1 MKVVNF
7 WKTLFCAALAVTA
20 FSACSDDDEEGG
32 YSGMPEITV
41 NGGESV
47 TVAGKLEGGKL
58 EQTVEVVSKGDW
70 TLTFKNS
77 GDSQWVT
84 PSAMSGKTGTTQ
96 LTFTLGQASG
106 ERSAILVLTAS
117 SKVEGLPLTDEA
129 TITVVQSDSDVPTG
143 NALYSENCGTKVE
156 KVDGYWP
163 YVDKFEGWTRGGSL
177 DQKAVTYTGNS
188 ASVANSGKVF
198 DPAEDETTVVT
209 GPPYVSMNKSTSVF
223 NINDINI
230 ASNTNF
236 TFTFT
241 AAQQINYS
249 NGVVLGDMTD
259 ETIRFSV
266 STDGSSYAPVA
277 LKVKKVASG
286 YWYLCTAEFK
296 LPAGVS
302 TDKIWVRFD
311 GYAGLENHGL
321 RIDDFKLYEG
331 GNGSELVVP
340 EPITTTI
347 GDIKEPGDYEL
358 KGVTVV
364 NRSEIAYVIADN
376 TGSMLVYHS
385 GNERSVGDKINIS
398 GAVTIYQAPNNPP
411 QFAKEAVVE
420 VVSTGNAWN
429 YDFKEYSVDD
439 VNAYFNNIVCTPII
453 LKGKVVKEES
463 NGKTFY
469 NLELDG
475 ADATVLQGSVQYY
488 TPDADKLDV
497 PVAVKGYA
505 VGKSQAGNITR
516 IKIFP
521 YEITVNSTDP
531 YISATAP
538 ATFNADGETINV
550 AFNAGN
556 LGSNKVFAKIEGT
569 DAGQFTLGAV
579 GANSV
584 PVTAKANDGA
594 AKSAKLTL
602 YVAAS
607 DGAAAVATTS
617 VDLKQAAKPSGNDT
631 KGTYTSMDG
640 MLPTTTNSDNASYAE
655 KAKINGSSDQIAILK
670 LGTGKKTGVF
680 TTEAVGVSGNK
691 KLSFYAAAWNKA
703 SATLY
708 VRVNGGGT
716 IAPASIDLTAN
727 SGVAGTAPYTITFND
742 DTEYFT
748 FDVTGLTATS
758 TLTFSTSANFDA
770 SSNTATGRALVAG
783 IQIY

>member
-117 SKVEGLPLTDEA
+117 STVEGFPLTDEA

-241 AAQQINYS
+241 AAQQVNYS
-249 NGVVLGDMTD
+249 GGVVLGDVTD

-331 GNGSELVVP
+331 GNGSEL
-340 EPITTTI
+340 
-347 GDIKEPGDYEL
+347 
-358 KGVTVV
+358 
-364 NRSEIAYVIADN
+364 
-376 TGSMLVYHS
+376 
-385 GNERSVGDKINIS
+385 
-398 GAVTIYQAPNNPP
+398 
-411 QFAKEAVVE
+411 
-420 VVSTGNAWN
+420 
-429 YDFKEYSVDD
+429 
-439 VNAYFNNIVCTPII
+439 
-453 LKGKVVKEES
+453 
-463 NGKTFY
+463 
-469 NLELDG
+469 
-475 ADATVLQGSVQYY
+475 
-488 TPDADKLDV
+488 
-497 PVAVKGYA
+497 
-505 VGKSQAGNITR
+505 
-516 IKIFP
+516 
-521 YEITVNSTDP
+521 
-531 YISATAP
+531 
-538 ATFNADGETINV
+538 
-550 AFNAGN
+550 
-556 LGSNKVFAKIEGT
+556 
-569 DAGQFTLGAV
+569 
-579 GANSV
+579 
-584 PVTAKANDGA
+584 
-594 AKSAKLTL
+594 
-602 YVAAS
+602 
-607 DGAAAVATTS
+607 
-617 VDLKQAAKPSGNDT
+617 
-631 KGTYTSMDG
+631 
-640 MLPTTTNSDNASYAE
+640 
-655 KAKINGSSDQIAILK
+655 
-670 LGTGKKTGVF
+670 
-680 TTEAVGVSGNK
+680 
-691 KLSFYAAAWNKA
+691 
-703 SATLY
+703 
-708 VRVNGGGT
+708 
-716 IAPASIDLTAN
+716 
-727 SGVAGTAPYTITFND
+727 
-742 DTEYFT
+742 
-748 FDVTGLTATS
+748 
-758 TLTFSTSANFDA
+758 
-770 SSNTATGRALVAG
+770 
-783 IQIY
+783 

>member
-117 SKVEGLPLTDEA
+117 STVEGFPLTDEA

-143 NALYSENCGTKVE
+143 NALYSENCGTKVD

-311 GYAGLENHGL
+311 GYAGLNNHGL

-331 GNGSELVVP
+331 GNGSELFVP

-531 YISATAP
+531 YITATAP

-680 TTEAVGVSGNK
+680 TTKAVGVSGNK

>member
-117 SKVEGLPLTDEA
+117 SMVEGFPLTDEA

-188 ASVANSGKVF
+188 ASVANSGKTF
-198 DPAEDETTVVT
+198 DPAEDETTVVS

-249 NGVVLGDMTD
+249 NGVVLGDVTD

-531 YISATAP
+531 YITATAP

-758 TLTFSTSANFDA
+758 TS
-770 SSNTATGRALVAG
+770 
-783 IQIY
+783 

>member
-117 SKVEGLPLTDEA
+117 SMVEGFPLTDEA

-531 YISATAP
+531 YITATAP